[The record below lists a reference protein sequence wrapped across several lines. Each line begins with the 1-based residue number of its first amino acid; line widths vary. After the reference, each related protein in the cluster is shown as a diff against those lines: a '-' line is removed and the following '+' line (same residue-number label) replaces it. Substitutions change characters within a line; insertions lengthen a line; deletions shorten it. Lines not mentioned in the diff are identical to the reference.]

1 MSENCWARL
10 SEIFLQS
17 VRFWPYGAS
26 FIEAGPTN
34 SQHELCCRF
43 YASLDT
49 LTEPHKLT
57 STLLATASIARMVVD
72 PGERY
77 PEAKTHVIPMLMAVL
92 PGKAFLHNLLQ
103 FQQLLLLL

>member
-1 MSENCWARL
+1 MNKNSWKIC
-10 SEIFLQS
+10 SKT

-26 FIEAGPTN
+26 LFEAGPKN
-34 SQHELCCRF
+34 CKHQLCCRF

-92 PGKAFLHNLLQ
+92 PGKAFLHT
-103 FQQLLLLL
+103 